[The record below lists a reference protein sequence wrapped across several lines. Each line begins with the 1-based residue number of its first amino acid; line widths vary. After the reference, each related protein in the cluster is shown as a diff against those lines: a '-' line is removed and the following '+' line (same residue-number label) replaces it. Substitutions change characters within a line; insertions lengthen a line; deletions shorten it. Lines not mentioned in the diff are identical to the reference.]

1 MCSLA
6 LLKHVELFMDEVENL
21 LPIDE
26 EIEFKRAK
34 REIYFTPE
42 ISIEAERVTFEKS
55 VSAIK
60 VKQLAETTMKSDVSL
75 RHRLP
80 IYAK

>member
-1 MCSLA
+1 MHPSCPFSQRVASIIEYIFKKKTRQEFFFQINGILCSLA

-34 REIYFTPE
+34 SKIHFTPE
-42 ISIEAERVTFEKS
+42 ISIEA
-55 VSAIK
+55 
-60 VKQLAETTMKSDVSL
+60 
-75 RHRLP
+75 
-80 IYAK
+80 